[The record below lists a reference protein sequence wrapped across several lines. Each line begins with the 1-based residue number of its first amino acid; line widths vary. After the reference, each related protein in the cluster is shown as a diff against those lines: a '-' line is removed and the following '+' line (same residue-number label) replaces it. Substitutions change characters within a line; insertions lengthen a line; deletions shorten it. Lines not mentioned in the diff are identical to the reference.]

1 MKKINTNI
9 KNFRKLTD
17 LSLLNDNY
25 KKLPKGFVNCK
36 KKILKNL
43 SSNDY
48 LGLSRD
54 EELIR
59 ESIIWTKKYG
69 TSLSSSRLVSGNL
82 DRISEIE
89 KKISK
94 FKMKNQTL
102 IMGSGFQCNS
112 TVIPAILE
120 NTLGKRKKAII
131 FSDKLN
137 HSSIYHGC
145 LLSNQLTRRYEHL
158 DYNHLESL
166 LKSNKNFSTKM
177 IISET
182 VFSMDGD
189 VADIDYLRFLAEKY
203 NCLIYFDEA
212 HASGIFGKNGYGL
225 TPKLSFKNYENE
237 IVVGTF
243 SKAFGSYG
251 SYVACS
257 KTIKDRII
265 NLCAGLIYST
275 SLPPSI
281 LGSINAAV
289 DKVPK
294 LNNLRQKLLSN
305 SKKFRDVLIKNGF
318 NNINSAS
325 QIIPIIFSEDE
336 KCRFLAEEIKNNG
349 FYISSIFP
357 PTVPKGKSRLRVSLT
372 KFVTNKDIYTFL
384 DILLNLSKK
393 YG

>member
-9 KNFRKLTD
+9 KNIRKLKN
-17 LSLLNDNY
+17 LSLLCNNHN
-25 KKLPKGFVNCK
+25 KLPNGYVRYKNK
-36 KKILKNL
+36 TLKNL

-54 EELIR
+54 KKLIK
-59 ESIIWTKKYG
+59 ESVIWTKIFG
-69 TSLSSSRLVSGNL
+69 TSLSSSRLVSGSL
-82 DRISEIE
+82 DKIDEIE

-94 FKMKNQTL
+94 FKMKNQTI

-120 NTLGKRKKAII
+120 NSLGRRKKSII

-145 LLSNQLTRRYEHL
+145 LLSKQLIKRYNHL
-158 DYNHLESL
+158 DYDHLETL
-166 LKSNKNFSTKM
+166 LKSNKSFGTKI

-189 VADIDYLRFLAEKY
+189 RANIHNLRNLAEKY
-203 NCLIYFDEA
+203 NCLLYFDEA
-212 HASGIFGKNGYGL
+212 HASGVFGKNGYGL
-225 TPKLSFKNYENE
+225 TPKKSFKNFENE

-251 SYVACS
+251 SYVSCS
-257 KTIKDRII
+257 KLIKNRII

-275 SLPPSI
+275 SLPPAI

-289 DKVPK
+289 DRVPK
-294 LNNLRQKLLSN
+294 INNVRQKLARN
-305 SKKFRDVLIKNGF
+305 SKYLKSKLIEKGF
-318 NNINSAS
+318 NVANTDS
-325 QIIPIIFSEDE
+325 QIIPIIFSDYER
-336 KCRFLAEEIKNNG
+336 CRVLAEKFINNG
-349 FYISSIFP
+349 FYISPILP
-357 PTVPKGKSRLRVSLT
+357 PTVPIGKSRLRVSLT
-372 KFVTNKDIYTFL
+372 KFITKKDINTFL
-384 DILLNLSKK
+384 EILSYLSKK
-393 YG
+393 YE

>member
-1 MKKINTNI
+1 VKKINTNI
-9 KNFRKLTD
+9 KNIRKLTN
-17 LSLLNDNY
+17 LSLLDDNHDKLPNGYVRY
-25 KKLPKGFVNCK
+25 KKKN
-36 KKILKNL
+36 LKNL

-48 LGLSRD
+48 LGLSKD
-54 EELIR
+54 KKLIK

-69 TSLSSSRLVSGNL
+69 TSLSSSRLVSGSL
-82 DRISEIE
+82 DKINEIE

-94 FKMKNQTL
+94 FKIKNQTI

-120 NTLGKRKKAII
+120 NSLGRRKKSII

-145 LLSNQLTRRYEHL
+145 LLSNQLTKRYNHL
-158 DYNHLESL
+158 DYDHLETL
-166 LKSNKNFSTKM
+166 LKNNKNFDTKI

-189 VADIDYLRFLAEKY
+189 IANIDYLRFLAEKY
-203 NCLIYFDEA
+203 GCLLYFDEA
-212 HASGIFGKNGYGL
+212 HASGVFGKNGYGL
-225 TPKLSFKNYENE
+225 TPKKSFKNSENE

-251 SYVACS
+251 SYVSCS
-257 KTIKDRII
+257 KLIRDRII

-289 DKVPK
+289 EIVPK
-294 LNNLRQKLLSN
+294 INNVRQKLSRN
-305 SKKFRDVLIKNGF
+305 SKYLKNRLIEKGF
-318 NNINSAS
+318 NITNSDS
-325 QIIPIIFSEDE
+325 QIIPIIFSDNK
-336 KCRFLAEEIKNNG
+336 KCRILANEFRNNG
-349 FYISSIFP
+349 FYLSSILP
-357 PTVPKGKSRLRVSLT
+357 PTVPIGKSRLRISLT
-372 KFVTNKDIYTFL
+372 KFITKKDINVFL
-384 DILLNLSKK
+384 DILSYLSKK
-393 YG
+393 YE